1 MGEERGVQGLDGE
14 NHLHFVIG
22 EDFRVTPK
30 PLTFCGEDKNFCGI
44 LVIVFPFL

>member
-1 MGEERGVQGLDGE
+1 MGEKKVYKDLTGK

-22 EDFRVTPK
+22 EDFLVTPK

>member
-22 EDFRVTPK
+22 EDFLVTPK
-30 PLTFCGEDKNFCGI
+30 PFEVKAKTF
-44 LVIVFPFL
+44 VVSW